1 MGKNDLTVR
10 EKIDFIIVDYHLD
23 AEKALA
29 GKTKHYPSI
38 VEAGSKIIALIED
51 ELKKQIDIK
60 RDYAFGESNC
70 GNETHRLK
78 FLAMVNA
85 YNTVLRLIKEM
96 I

>member
-1 MGKNDLTVR
+1 MGEHTGFHN
-10 EKIDFIIVDYHLD
+10 E
-23 AEKALA
+23 
-29 GKTKHYPSI
+29 KHYSLDCPKCNQWASLTPPWVI
-38 VEAGSKIIALIED
+38 EQEKEQNDKLVAL
-51 ELKKQIDIK
+51 KRQINIK
-60 RDYAFGESNC
+60 REYAFGESNC